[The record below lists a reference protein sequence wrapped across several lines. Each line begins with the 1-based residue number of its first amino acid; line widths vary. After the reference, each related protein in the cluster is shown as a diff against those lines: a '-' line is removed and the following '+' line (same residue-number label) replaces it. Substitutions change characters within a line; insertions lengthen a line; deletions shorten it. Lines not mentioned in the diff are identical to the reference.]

1 MRKVFKLKSE
11 GCAVGDTL
19 NTGAQKKNKNKN
31 KSLMQEME
39 VTGGSLVEKSKYMK

>member
-19 NTGAQKKNKNKN
+19 NTGAQKKKKINRSCKRW
-31 KSLMQEME
+31 KSQEAA
-39 VTGGSLVEKSKYMK
+39 LLRKANI

>member
-19 NTGAQKKNKNKN
+19 NTGAQKKK
-31 KSLMQEME
+31 KSFMQEME

>member
-19 NTGAQKKNKNKN
+19 NTGAQKKKKNRSCKRW
-31 KSLMQEME
+31 KSQEAA
-39 VTGGSLVEKSKYMK
+39 LLRKANI

>member
-19 NTGAQKKNKNKN
+19 NTGAQKKKK
-31 KSLMQEME
+31 KKIAHARD
-39 VTGGSLVEKSKYMK
+39 GSHRRQPC

>member
-19 NTGAQKKNKNKN
+19 NTGAQKKKKKINRSCKRW
-31 KSLMQEME
+31 KSQEAA
-39 VTGGSLVEKSKYMK
+39 LLRKANI

>member
-19 NTGAQKKNKNKN
+19 NTGAQKKKK
-31 KSLMQEME
+31 KIAHARD
-39 VTGGSLVEKSKYMK
+39 GSHRRQPC

>member
-19 NTGAQKKNKNKN
+19 NTGAQKKKNRSCKRW
-31 KSLMQEME
+31 KSQEAA
-39 VTGGSLVEKSKYMK
+39 LLRKANI

>member
-19 NTGAQKKNKNKN
+19 NTGAQKKNK
-31 KSLMQEME
+31 SLMQEME

>member
-19 NTGAQKKNKNKN
+19 NTGAQKKKKK

>member
-19 NTGAQKKNKNKN
+19 NTGAPKKKN

>member
-19 NTGAQKKNKNKN
+19 NTGAQKKKKI
-31 KSLMQEME
+31 
-39 VTGGSLVEKSKYMK
+39 VHARDGSHRRQPC